1 MEVTRT
7 KRDLCRLCEEKNLE
21 LVVPL
26 EPTPVAE
33 KYLTKNQL
41 NQKEIICPLDLYMCK
56 SCGHVQ
62 LLDII
67 DPKFLYSDYT
77 YSSGNSSGLVKHF
90 KEYADNI
97 VNKYKPKEGSLVVD
111 VGSNDG
117 TLLSFFKKN
126 KLKVLGIDPAK
137 EIAEKATSKG
147 IKTLAEFMNLEL
159 SAKIKSEY
167 GLAQI
172 VTANNAFAHM
182 DDLIEMLKS
191 IRTLMLPD
199 GIFVFEVSYLLDVIQ
214 KVLLGTI
221 FHEHHSY
228 HSLKPLIKFMKR
240 YDMEIIDVE
249 RVTIQGGSLIGTAQ
263 LIGGPHKISSSVDKL
278 IKLEE
283 KYKLDNT
290 ETLSVFSSRM
300 QKLKNK
306 LRSMLAN
313 YKKQGKTI
321 AGFGAARSGTT
332 LITQMGIG
340 KMLDFIVD
348 DNLEK
353 QGKFTP
359 GDHILVKPTSTIYE
373 KKPDYLFIL
382 AWIHAK
388 KIMRENKK
396 YVDEGGHFIICFPE
410 VKIIGKK
417 EIAEI

>member
-1 MEVTRT
+1 MEITRI
-7 KRDLCRLCEEKNLE
+7 KRDVCRLCQEKNLE

-26 EPTPVAE
+26 APTPVAE

-41 NQKEIICPLDLYMCK
+41 NKKEIICPLDLYMCK

-90 KEYADNI
+90 KEYANNI
-97 VNKYKPKEGSLVVD
+97 VSKYKPKEGSLVVD
-111 VGSNDG
+111 IGSNDG
-117 TLLSFFKKN
+117 TLLNFFKQN
-126 KLKVLGIDPAK
+126 GLKVLGIDPAK

-147 IKTLAEFMNLEL
+147 IKTLPEFMNLGL
-159 SAKIKSEY
+159 SQQIKNDY

-182 DDLIEMLKS
+182 DDLIGMLKS
-191 IRTLMLPD
+191 IKTLMLPD
-199 GIFVFEVSYLLDVIQ
+199 GIFVFEISYLLDVIQ

-228 HSLKPLIKFMKR
+228 HSLKPLVKFMKR

-249 RVTIQGGSLIGTAQ
+249 RVTVQGGSLIGTAQ
-263 LIGGPHKISSSVDKL
+263 LIGGPHKISSSVNKL
-278 IKLEE
+278 IELEE

-290 ETLSVFSSRM
+290 ETLKIFAHRM
-300 QKLKNK
+300 KKLKNE
-306 LRSMLAN
+306 LGSMLTN

-348 DNLEK
+348 DNPEK

-359 GDHILVKPTSTIYE
+359 GDHILVKPTNTIYE

-388 KIMRENKK
+388 KIMKENKK
-396 YVDEGGHFIICFPE
+396 YIDEGGHFIICFPE
-410 VKIIGKK
+410 VKVIGKK
-417 EIAEI
+417 EINKI

>member
-1 MEVTRT
+1 MKITIT
-7 KRDLCRLCEEKNLE
+7 KRDVCRLCQGKNLE

-26 EPTPVAE
+26 APTPVAE

-41 NQKEIICPLDLYMCK
+41 NKKEIICPLDLYMCK

-67 DPKFLYSDYT
+67 DHKFLYSNYT
-77 YSSGNSSGLVKHF
+77 YSSGDSSGLVKHF

-97 VNKYKPKEGSLVVD
+97 VNKYKPKKGSLVVD
-111 VGSNDG
+111 IGSNDG
-117 TLLSFFKKN
+117 TLLNFFKQN
-126 KLKVLGIDPAK
+126 GLKVLGIDPAK

-147 IKTLAEFMNLEL
+147 IKTLPEFMNLEL
-159 SAKIKSEY
+159 SQQIKNDY

-182 DDLIEMLKS
+182 DDLIGMLKS

-199 GIFVFEVSYLLDVIQ
+199 GIFVFEISYLLDVIQ

-228 HSLKPLIKFMKR
+228 HSLKPLVKFMKR
-240 YDMEIIDVE
+240 YDMEIIDAE
-249 RVTIQGGSLIGTAQ
+249 RVTIQGGSLIVTAQ
-263 LIGGPHKISSSVDKL
+263 LIGGPHKISSSVNEL
-278 IKLEE
+278 IELEE

-290 ETLSVFSSRM
+290 ETLKIFSHRIK
-300 QKLKNK
+300 KLKNE
-306 LRSMLAN
+306 LGSMLVN

-348 DNLEK
+348 DNPEK

-359 GDHILVKPTSTIYE
+359 GDHILVKPTSTIYK

-396 YVDEGGHFIICFPE
+396 YIDEGGHFIICFPE
-410 VKIIGKK
+410 VKVIGKK
-417 EIAEI
+417 EINKI

>member
-1 MEVTRT
+1 M
-7 KRDLCRLCEEKNLE
+7 E
-21 LVVPL
+21 LVIPL
-26 EPTPVAE
+26 APTPVAE

-41 NQKEIICPLDLYMCK
+41 NQKEMICPLDLYMCK

-77 YSSGNSSGLVKHF
+77 YSSGNSSGLVQHF
-90 KEYADNI
+90 KEYADKLI
-97 VNKYKPKEGSLVVD
+97 DKYKPKKNSLVVD
-111 VGSNDG
+111 IGSNDG
-117 TLLSFFKKN
+117 TLLRFFQKYE
-126 KLKVLGIDPAK
+126 LKVLGVDPAK
-137 EIAEKATSKG
+137 EIAEKATSEG
-147 IKTLAEFMNLEL
+147 IKTLPEFMNINL
-159 SAKIKSEY
+159 SKRIEKDY
-167 GLAQI
+167 GLAKI
-172 VTANNAFAHM
+172 ITANNAFAHM
-182 DDLIEMLKS
+182 DDLIGMLKS
-191 IRTLMLPD
+191 IKALMRPD

-240 YDMEIIDVE
+240 YDMEIINVE

-263 LIGGPHKISSSVDKL
+263 LSGGGHKISPSVKKL
-278 IKLEE
+278 IELEE
-283 KYKLDNT
+283 KHKLDNP
-290 ETLSVFSSRM
+290 ETLKNFANLIK
-300 QKLKNK
+300 KLKDE
-306 LRSMLAN
+306 LGSMLAN

-348 DNLEK
+348 DNPEK

-359 GDHILVKPTSTIYE
+359 GDHILVRPTNTIYE
-373 KKPDYLFIL
+373 KRPDYLFIL

-388 KIMRENKK
+388 KIIRDNKK
-396 YVDEGGHFIICFPE
+396 YVDEGGRFIICFPE
-410 VKIIGKK
+410 IKIIGKK
-417 EIAEI
+417 EINEI

>member
-396 YVDEGGHFIICFPE
+396 YIDEGGHFIICFPE
-410 VKIIGKK
+410 VKVIDKK
-417 EIAEI
+417 EINKI

>member
-1 MEVTRT
+1 MEITRS
-7 KRDLCRLCEEKNLE
+7 KRSVCRLCESKNME
-21 LVVPL
+21 LVIPL
-26 EPTPVAE
+26 APTPVAE
-33 KYLTKNQL
+33 KYLTKNQVD
-41 NQKEIICPLDLYMCK
+41 QKEIICPLDLYMCK

-62 LLDII
+62 LLDIV

-77 YSSGNSSGLVKHF
+77 YSSGNSSGLVQHF
-90 KEYADNI
+90 KEYADKI
-97 VNKYKPKEGSLVVD
+97 IDKYKPNENSLVID

-117 TLLSFFKKN
+117 TLLGFFKKYG
-126 KLKVLGIDPAK
+126 LKVLGVDPAK

-147 IKTLAEFMNLEL
+147 IKTLPEFMNIEL
-159 SAKIKSEY
+159 SQRIKNEY
-167 GLAQI
+167 GLAKI
-172 VTANNAFAHM
+172 ITANNAFAHM
-182 DDLIEMLKS
+182 DDLIGMLKS
-191 IRTLMLPD
+191 IRALMRTD

-228 HSLKPLIKFMKR
+228 HSLKPLMKFMKR

-249 RVTIQGGSLIGTAQ
+249 RVTIQGGSLIGTVQ
-263 LIGGPHKISSSVDKL
+263 LVGGPHKISSSVGKL
-278 IKLEE
+278 IELEE

-290 ETLSVFSSRM
+290 ETLKIFSYRM
-300 QKLKNK
+300 KKLKNE
-306 LRSMLAN
+306 LGSMLAN

-348 DNLEK
+348 DNPEK

-359 GDHILVKPTSTIYE
+359 GDHILVKSTNTIYE
-373 KKPDYLFIL
+373 KRPDYLFIL

-388 KIMRENKK
+388 KIMRNNKK
-396 YVDEGGHFIICFPE
+396 YIDEGGHFIICFPE
-410 VKIIGKK
+410 VNIIGKK
-417 EIAEI
+417 EITEK

>member
-1 MEVTRT
+1 MEITRS
-7 KRDLCRLCEEKNLE
+7 KRDVCRLCEAKNLE

-26 EPTPVAE
+26 APTPVAE

-41 NQKEIICPLDLYMCK
+41 DQKEIICPLDLYMCK

-62 LLDII
+62 LLDIV

-77 YSSGNSSGLVKHF
+77 YSSGNSSGLVQHF
-90 KEYADNI
+90 KEYADKI
-97 VNKYKPKEGSLVVD
+97 IDKYKPNENSLVID

-117 TLLSFFKKN
+117 TLLGFFKKYG
-126 KLKVLGIDPAK
+126 LKVLGVDPAK

-147 IKTLAEFMNLEL
+147 IKTLPEFMNIEL
-159 SAKIKSEY
+159 SQRIKNEY
-167 GLAQI
+167 GLAKI
-172 VTANNAFAHM
+172 ITANNAFAHM
-182 DDLIEMLKS
+182 DDLIGMLKS
-191 IRTLMLPD
+191 IRALMRTD

-228 HSLKPLIKFMKR
+228 HSLKPLMKFMKR

-249 RVTIQGGSLIGTAQ
+249 RVTIQGGSLIGTVQ
-263 LIGGPHKISSSVDKL
+263 LVGGPHKISSSVGKL
-278 IKLEE
+278 IELEE

-290 ETLSVFSSRM
+290 ETLKIFSYRM
-300 QKLKNK
+300 KKLKNE
-306 LRSMLAN
+306 LGSMLAN

-348 DNLEK
+348 DNPEK

-359 GDHILVKPTSTIYE
+359 GDHILVKSTNTIYE
-373 KKPDYLFIL
+373 KRPDYLFIL

-388 KIMRENKK
+388 KIMRNNKK
-396 YVDEGGHFIICFPE
+396 YIDEGGHFIICFPE
-410 VKIIGKK
+410 VNIIGKK
-417 EIAEI
+417 EITEI

>member
-1 MEVTRT
+1 MKITIT
-7 KRDLCRLCEEKNLE
+7 KRDVCRLCQGKNLE

-26 EPTPVAE
+26 APTPVAE

-67 DPKFLYSDYT
+67 DPKFLYSNYT
-77 YSSGNSSGLVKHF
+77 YSSGDSSGLVKHF

-97 VNKYKPKEGSLVVD
+97 VNKYKPKKGSLVVD
-111 VGSNDG
+111 IGSNDG
-117 TLLSFFKKN
+117 TLLNFFKQN
-126 KLKVLGIDPAK
+126 GLKVLGIDPAK
-137 EIAEKATSKG
+137 EIAGKATSKG
-147 IKTLAEFMNLEL
+147 IKTLPEFMNLRL
-159 SAKIKSEY
+159 SQQIKNDY

-182 DDLIEMLKS
+182 DDLIGMLKS
-191 IRTLMLPD
+191 IRTLMRPD
-199 GIFVFEVSYLLDVIQ
+199 GIFVFEISYLLDVIQ

-228 HSLKPLIKFMKR
+228 HSLKPLVKFMKR

-263 LIGGPHKISSSVDKL
+263 LIGGPHKISSSVNKL
-278 IKLEE
+278 IELEE

-290 ETLSVFSSRM
+290 ETLKIFAHRM
-300 QKLKNK
+300 KKLKNE
-306 LRSMLAN
+306 LGSMLTN

-348 DNLEK
+348 DNPEK

-396 YVDEGGHFIICFPE
+396 YIDEGGHFIICFPE
-410 VKIIGKK
+410 VKVIGKK
-417 EIAEI
+417 QINKI

>member
-147 IKTLAEFMNLEL
+147 IKTLAEFMNLGL
-159 SAKIKSEY
+159 SQQIKNDY

-199 GIFVFEVSYLLDVIQ
+199 GIFVFEISYLLDVIQ

-228 HSLKPLIKFMKR
+228 HSLKPLVKFMKR

-263 LIGGPHKISSSVDKL
+263 LIGGPHKISSSVNKL
-278 IKLEE
+278 IELEE

-290 ETLSVFSSRM
+290 ETLKIFAHRM
-300 QKLKNK
+300 KKLKNE
-306 LRSMLAN
+306 LGSMLTN

-348 DNLEK
+348 DNPEK

-359 GDHILVKPTSTIYE
+359 GDHILVKPTGTIYE

-396 YVDEGGHFIICFPE
+396 YIDEGGHFIICFPE
-410 VKIIGKK
+410 VKVIGKK
-417 EIAEI
+417 EINKI

>member
-1 MEVTRT
+1 
-7 KRDLCRLCEEKNLE
+7 
-21 LVVPL
+21 
-26 EPTPVAE
+26 
-33 KYLTKNQL
+33 
-41 NQKEIICPLDLYMCK
+41 
-56 SCGHVQ
+56 
-62 LLDII
+62 
-67 DPKFLYSDYT
+67 
-77 YSSGNSSGLVKHF
+77 
-90 KEYADNI
+90 
-97 VNKYKPKEGSLVVD
+97 
-111 VGSNDG
+111 
-117 TLLSFFKKN
+117 
-126 KLKVLGIDPAK
+126 
-137 EIAEKATSKG
+137 
-147 IKTLAEFMNLEL
+147 
-159 SAKIKSEY
+159 
-167 GLAQI
+167 
-172 VTANNAFAHM
+172 
-182 DDLIEMLKS
+182 
-191 IRTLMLPD
+191 
-199 GIFVFEVSYLLDVIQ
+199 
-214 KVLLGTI
+214 
-221 FHEHHSY
+221 
-228 HSLKPLIKFMKR
+228 MKR

-348 DNLEK
+348 DNPEK

-359 GDHILVKPTSTIYE
+359 GDHILVKPTSTIYK

-410 VKIIGKK
+410 VKVIGKK
-417 EIAEI
+417 EINKI

>member
-396 YVDEGGHFIICFPE
+396 YIDEGGHFIICFPE
-410 VKIIGKK
+410 VKVIGKK
-417 EIAEI
+417 EINKI

>member
-1 MEVTRT
+1 MEITKI
-7 KRDLCRLCEEKNLE
+7 KRDVCRLCQEKNLE

-26 EPTPVAE
+26 APTPVAE

-41 NQKEIICPLDLYMCK
+41 NQKEIIYPLDLYMCK

-67 DPKFLYSDYT
+67 DPKFLYSNYT
-77 YSSGNSSGLVKHF
+77 YSSGDSSGLVKHF

-97 VNKYKPKEGSLVVD
+97 VNKYKPKKGSLVVD
-111 VGSNDG
+111 IGSNDG
-117 TLLSFFKKN
+117 TLLNFFKQN
-126 KLKVLGIDPAK
+126 GLKVLGIDPAK

-147 IKTLAEFMNLEL
+147 IKTLPEFMNLGL
-159 SAKIKSEY
+159 SQQIKNEY

-182 DDLIEMLKS
+182 DDLIGMLKS

-199 GIFVFEVSYLLDVIQ
+199 GIFVFEISYLLDVIQ

-228 HSLKPLIKFMKR
+228 HSLKPLVKFMKR

-263 LIGGPHKISSSVDKL
+263 LIGGPHKISYSVNKL
-278 IKLEE
+278 IELEE

-290 ETLSVFSSRM
+290 ETLKIFAHRM
-300 QKLKNK
+300 KKLKNE
-306 LRSMLAN
+306 LGSMLVN

-348 DNLEK
+348 DNPEK

-396 YVDEGGHFIICFPE
+396 YIDEGGHFIICFPE
-410 VKIIGKK
+410 VKVIGKK
-417 EIAEI
+417 EINKI